1 MKRLLY
7 IVAIAI
13 LATSCS
19 VPLSKVNYM
28 NKFDSFVTE
37 VSENHKRYS
46 DKDWEK
52 KTKKYK
58 KFSGK
63 WYNKF
68 KPDFTLKDEIAI
80 KAYQVKFNYCRTLS
94 QTASIIDILLK
105 TVNIKKM
112 KKQAQYYLDND
123 MKSDLLKLYEES
135 KKAGKKAEAAVIQI
149 FKELNIKLE
158 DLK

>member
-7 IVAIAI
+7 IAAIAV

-19 VPLSKVNYM
+19 VPLSKVSYM
-28 NKFDSFVTE
+28 NKFDSFVSE

-52 KTKKYK
+52 KTKTYK

-68 KPDFTLKDEIAI
+68 KPDFTIKDEIAI
-80 KAYQVKFNYCRTLS
+80 KAYQVKFNYYRTLN
-94 QTASIIDILLK
+94 QTIRKLK
-105 TVNIKKM
+105 VIKR
-112 KKQAQYYLDND
+112 ND
-123 MKSDLLKLYEES
+123 
-135 KKAGKKAEAAVIQI
+135 
-149 FKELNIKLE
+149 
-158 DLK
+158 